1 MRVFDTQQF
10 VEANFDGAE
19 AAVESR
25 TDKVDSD
32 TRFVLALPNCHFA
45 GSAST
50 KGQLLHTWLR

>member
-10 VEANFDGAE
+10 VEANFDGAA

-32 TRFVLALPNCHFA
+32 TRFVLALPELSFCRKRVN
-45 GSAST
+45 
-50 KGQLLHTWLR
+50 

>member
-32 TRFVLALPNCHFA
+32 TRFVF
-45 GSAST
+45 GV
-50 KGQLLHTWLR
+50 TWIVILQEARQQKDSYCILG